1 MSSGP
6 GAIFA
11 TTHWTVVLAAGR
23 RGVRNSRLR
32 RSGLRWRVFQA
43 GGAQLVMALSWPDS
57 DYFLMDAARMRQYK
71 NSRMHNPVSEC
82 SAPRQH
88 RSRGLRLAL
97 GVLAYALAF
106 VARAQTCIVEP
117 DDYPDGTVLDHLLPA
132 VHLTSAGAD
141 NLPIPP
147 VPFEVTAVG
156 DLLDFATTG
165 TNVFAC
171 ANVPFWNSDQRLRM
185 EFAAPVSSITIDFA
199 GGQYFT
205 NETGRLDGYN
215 AAGQLVASY
224 VTAPQAAGHAE
235 TMTISREATDIAW
248 AVAYVPPGL
257 GVFGRL
263 DNLRFGVVPRPVL
276 QLSMANGIA
285 VLTFAGSTNLTYRVW
300 ASTNLSNWQVL
311 GAPTQGQPGQF
322 VFADVVAI
330 GNPHRFYRVSLP

>member
-1 MSSGP
+1 MNG
-6 GAIFA
+6 
-11 TTHWTVVLAAGR
+11 LAFVCPRLGR
-23 RGVRNSRLR
+23 RGSLKP
-32 RSGLRWRVFQA
+32 LFF
-43 GGAQLVMALSWPDS
+43 LS
-57 DYFLMDAARMRQYK
+57 M
-71 NSRMHNPVSEC
+71 
-82 SAPRQH
+82 
-88 RSRGLRLAL
+88 LAC
-97 GVLAYALAF
+97 AF
-106 VARAQTCIVEP
+106 VFAAQAQTYVIEP
-117 DDYPDGTVLDHLLPA
+117 DDFPDGTVLDHILPA

-156 DLLDFATTG
+156 DLLDFAPTG

-185 EFAAPVSSITIDFA
+185 EFASPVSSITIDFA

-215 AAGQLVASY
+215 AAGQMVASY
-224 VTAPQAAGHAE
+224 VTAPQAAGHME

-285 VLTFAGSTNLTYRVW
+285 MLTFNGSTNLTYRAW

-311 GAPTQGQPGQF
+311 GSPTQVQPGQF
-322 VFADVVAI
+322 VFADVGAI
-330 GNPHRFYRVSLP
+330 GNARRFYRVTLP

>member
-1 MSSGP
+1 MNEP
-6 GAIFA
+6 V
-11 TTHWTVVLAAGR
+11 TVYSTP
-23 RGVRNSRLR
+23 SR
-32 RSGLRWRVFQA
+32 
-43 GGAQLVMALSWPDS
+43 
-57 DYFLMDAARMRQYK
+57 
-71 NSRMHNPVSEC
+71 
-82 SAPRQH
+82 H
-88 RSRGLRLAL
+88 RSFSLLLAP
-97 GVLAYALAF
+97 GVLACTLVFA
-106 VARAQTCIVEP
+106 ARAQTYLIEP
-117 DDYPDGTVLDHLLPA
+117 DDYPDGTVLDHILPA

-171 ANVPFWNSDQRLRM
+171 ANVPFWNSDRRLRM
-185 EFAAPVSSITIDFA
+185 EFASPVSSVTIDFA

-235 TMTISREATDIAW
+235 TMTISRETADIAW

-263 DNLRFGVVPRPVL
+263 DNLRFGTVARPRL
-276 QLSMANGIA
+276 QLSMANSLA
-285 VLTFAGSTNLTYRVW
+285 VLTFTGSTNLTSRVW
-300 ASTNLSNWQVL
+300 ASTNLSDWQVL
-311 GAPTQGQPGQF
+311 GSPTEVEPGRY
-322 VFADVVAI
+322 VFADVGAI
-330 GNPHRFYRVSLP
+330 SNPRRFYRVSLP

>member
-1 MSSGP
+1 MKRP
-6 GAIFA
+6 ACVCRFF
-11 TTHWTVVLAAGR
+11 
-23 RGVRNSRLR
+23 SR
-32 RSGLRWRVFQA
+32 
-43 GGAQLVMALSWPDS
+43 
-57 DYFLMDAARMRQYK
+57 
-71 NSRMHNPVSEC
+71 
-82 SAPRQH
+82 H
-88 RSRGLRLAL
+88 RSRTLLVVL
-97 GVLAYALAF
+97 GALAWGLACEA
-106 VARAQTCIVEP
+106 VAQTYLIEP
-117 DDYPDGTVLDHLLPA
+117 DDYPDGTVLDHILPA

-185 EFAAPVSSITIDFA
+185 EFASPVSSVTIDFA
-199 GGQYFT
+199 GGAYFT

-224 VTAPQAAGHAE
+224 VTGPQPAGHME
-235 TMTISREATDIAW
+235 TMAIASEATDIAW

-276 QLSMANGIA
+276 QLGLVNGIA
-285 VLTFAGSTNLTYRVW
+285 VLTFTGSTNLTYRVW
-300 ASTNLSNWQVL
+300 ASTNLGKWEVL
-311 GAPTQGQPGQF
+311 GSPTQVQLGQF
-322 VFADVVAI
+322 VFADVGAI
-330 GNPHRFYRVSLP
+330 STARRFYRVSLP

>member
-1 MSSGP
+1 MGAAKGFSHSYSSV
-6 GAIFA
+6 GARL
-11 TTHWTVVLAAGR
+11 LAAG
-23 RGVRNSRLR
+23 
-32 RSGLRWRVFQA
+32 
-43 GGAQLVMALSWPDS
+43 LVS
-57 DYFLMDAARMRQYK
+57 
-71 NSRMHNPVSEC
+71 
-82 SAPRQH
+82 
-88 RSRGLRLAL
+88 
-97 GVLAYALAF
+97 ALAF
-106 VARAQTCIVEP
+106 NAGAQIQVIEP
-117 DDYPDGTVLDHLLPA
+117 DDYPDGTVLDHILPA

-156 DLLDFATTG
+156 DLLDFAPTG

-185 EFAAPVSSITIDFA
+185 EFASPVSSVTIDFA

-235 TMTISREATDIAW
+235 TMTISRETPDIAW
-248 AVAYVPPGL
+248 AVAYVPPDL

-276 QLSMANGIA
+276 QLGLANGIA
-285 VLTFAGSTNLTYRVW
+285 VLTFTGSTNLTYRVW
-300 ASTNLSNWQVL
+300 ASTNLRNWQVL
-311 GAPTQGQPGQF
+311 GAPTQVLPGQF
-322 VFADVVAI
+322 VYADVGAS
-330 GNPHRFYRVSLP
+330 GNARRFYRVSLP

>member
-1 MSSGP
+1 MN
-6 GAIFA
+6 
-11 TTHWTVVLAAGR
+11 GR
-23 RGVRNSRLR
+23 AFFCPTLSQN
-32 RSGLRWRVFQA
+32 RSQ
-43 GGAQLVMALSWPDS
+43 
-57 DYFLMDAARMRQYK
+57 
-71 NSRMHNPVSEC
+71 
-82 SAPRQH
+82 
-88 RSRGLRLAL
+88 RGLLVLSALAW
-97 GVLAYALAF
+97 ALAF
-106 VARAQTCIVEP
+106 GAEAQTYIIEP
-117 DDYPDGTVLDHLLPA
+117 DDYPDGTVLDHILPA

-185 EFAAPVSSITIDFA
+185 EFVSPVSSVTIDFA

-224 VTAPQAAGHAE
+224 VTGPQPAGHME
-235 TMTISREATDIAW
+235 TMTISSEATDIAW
-248 AVAYVPPGL
+248 AVAYVPPDL

-276 QLSMANGIA
+276 QLGLMNGIA
-285 VLTFAGSTNLTYRVW
+285 VLTFTGSTNLTYRVW
-300 ASTNLSNWQVL
+300 ASTNLGKWEVL
-311 GAPTQGQPGQF
+311 GSPTQVQPGQF
-322 VFADVVAI
+322 IFADVGAI
-330 GNPHRFYRVSLP
+330 SNARRFYRVSLP